1 MKLEIQYQ
9 GSIKTLLFG
18 NSYKNLSNLASGDD
32 KTNANKLEGCMFRCF
47 ELITKFCIFTFV
59 LL

>member
-9 GSIKTLLFG
+9 GSIKTLFFG

-32 KTNANKLEGCMFRCF
+32 KTNTNRLVKVVCSDILN
-47 ELITKFCIFTFV
+47 
-59 LL
+59 